1 MTNGLYGAIGS
12 LNGALAISNNVG
24 SHQRLLNPVAIA
36 RRSISFYGI
45 TLKVDIS
52 IRSTQ
57 AHLGG

>member
-36 RRSISFYGI
+36 RQSISFYG
-45 TLKVDIS
+45 S
-52 IRSTQ
+52 P
-57 AHLGG
+57 